1 VVEMIKTVY
10 MREYDID
17 GSEIYGEFKAI
28 PLKNRAVVV
37 FEEEG
42 MVIKR
47 LKEGSDD
54 LDFTYSLFF
63 AHFFLVGDPCKT
75 VDIEKVSKMSA
86 IEFFEYLITLREARI
101 NVHPDNY

>member
-1 VVEMIKTVY
+1 MIKTVY
-10 MREYDID
+10 LREYDND
-17 GSEIYGEFKAI
+17 GSVIYGEFQAI

-47 LKEGSDD
+47 LKEGTDD

-63 AHFFLVGDPCKT
+63 AHFFLIGEPCAT
-75 VDIEKVSKMSA
+75 IDIEKVSTMSA
-86 IEFFEYLITLREARI
+86 IEFFEYLVTLREARI
-101 NVHPDNY
+101 TCSSR